1 MQTLDLIPYLQTL
14 MTPTRQDI
22 EAAHQRIQPYIH
34 RTPVLTNQYINQLTG
49 AKVFFKAENLQ
60 KIGAFKARG
69 GLNAALILPKN
80 KLEKGLCT
88 HSSGNHAQAI
98 AYAAKML
105 GTPAYIVMPKTANKV
120 KVAAV
125 QEYGAEVIFCEPNQK
140 AREEMVAKVQVDTG
154 AYFIHPYNNIQVI
167 EGQATAAKEL
177 LNAYPEIDTLFVPVG
192 GGGLLSGTC
201 LSAKYFGKDVKV
213 YAGEPEMVN
222 DAWQS
227 IQQDTIAPATGKA
240 TIADGLTVS
249 LGDLTYPIIKEEVT
263 GILTVAEEDI
273 IAAMRLVWERMK
285 IIIEPSSAV
294 PLAALIKN
302 AELFIGKKVGII
314 ISGGNVDLTQLP
326 F

>member
-1 MQTLDLIPYLQTL
+1 MTTIPS
-14 MTPTRQDI
+14 RQDI
-22 EAAHQRIQPYIH
+22 EAAHQRIQPFIH
-34 RTPVLTNQYINQLTG
+34 RTPVLTSQYINDLTG

-80 KLEKGLCT
+80 KSEKGLCT

-98 AYAAKML
+98 AYAARVL
-105 GTPAYIVMPKTANKV
+105 GVKAYIVMPRTAKKV

-125 QEYGAEVIFCEPNQK
+125 ESYGAEVIFCEPNQK
-140 AREEMVAKVQVDTG
+140 AREEMVQKVQEETG
-154 AYFIHPYNNIQVI
+154 AFFIHPYNNTQVI

-177 LNAYPEIDTLFVPVG
+177 LSSYPEINTLFVPVG
-192 GGGLLSGTC
+192 GGGLLAGTC
-201 LSAKYFGKDVKV
+201 LSAKYFGREEVQV

-227 IQQDTIAPATGKA
+227 IQQDTIAPATGNP

-263 GILTVAEEDI
+263 GILTVSEEDI
-273 IAAMRLVWERMK
+273 ISTMRTVWERMK

-294 PLAALIKN
+294 PIAALIKN
-302 AELFIGKKVGII
+302 SELFTGKKVGII
-314 ISGGNVDLTQLP
+314 ISGGNVDLSELP